1 MHPEQR
7 FRRNLCLK
15 CSQNIRRAVAGIR
28 VVYQYDLGMAGNGGK
43 VHVVRVTKTG
53 YVDKQGRRKDYSSAY
68 LRRTYR
74 DGGKVKNETVAN
86 LSALPDH
93 VIDWIDA
100 GLKGQQLV
108 PAAEAVTITRSVPHG
123 HVAAVHA
130 MARALGLP
138 GLLGPPG
145 RQRDLALALIISRV
159 VRPGSK
165 LSTLTWWD
173 DTTLGDL
180 GVAGASTDDIYAA
193 MDWLAAGQD
202 AIEAELARRHLAPEP
217 NPPGMALFDLS
228 SSWLEGSHCPLAARG
243 YSRDGKKGKL
253 QIEYGLLTD
262 PAGRPVAVRVFP
274 GNTGDP
280 AAFTEIVQVV
290 REKFGLA
297 KMVMVGDRGMI
308 TSARIQALNQLED
321 GTPRPDGYGWITAL
335 RAPAIK
341 RLMAD
346 DGPLQL
352 SLFDQQDLAEI
363 TSGDFPGERLVACR
377 NPVLAAERA
386 RKREDLLAATEKLLA
401 PVIARVQ
408 AGKLTGAGEI
418 GVEVGKVISK
428 YKTGKHFAVAITDDS
443 LTVTRKQ
450 DQIDA
455 EAALDGFYVLRTP
468 VPVRELDAS
477 GVVSAYKN
485 LKYVERDFRH
495 IKADD
500 LDLRPVFHR
509 LEERVKAHVLTCML
523 GCYLTWHLRRAWAPL
538 TFTDE
543 NPPAQASPVAP
554 ARRSARAQAKAS
566 CQHDPA
572 GQPYRSF
579 RGLID
584 HLATLTRNQVRF
596 TGTHATVP
604 MLAEPTTAQRQAFD
618 LLGVPIPLTLK

>member
-1 MHPEQR
+1 MM
-7 FRRNLCLK
+7 
-15 CSQNIRRAVAGIR
+15 RA
-28 VVYQYDLGMAGNGGK
+28 GGK
-43 VHVVRVTKTG
+43 VHVVRVSKTG
-53 YVDKQGRRKDYSSAY
+53 YVDKQGRRRDYSSAY

-93 VIDWIDA
+93 VIDLIDA

-108 PAAEAVTITRSVPHG
+108 PAGDAVTITRSLPHG

-130 MARALGLP
+130 MAARLGLP
-138 GLLGPPG
+138 ALLGPAGP
-145 RQRDLALALIISRV
+145 QRDLAMALIISRV

-165 LSTLTWWD
+165 LSTLTWWN
-173 DTTLGDL
+173 DTTLGGDL
-180 GVAGASTDDIYAA
+180 SVGGASTDDIYAA
-193 MDWLAAGQD
+193 MDWLAGQQD
-202 AIEAELARRHLAPEP
+202 SIEAGLAARHLAPAASP
-217 NPPGMALFDLS
+217 ARMALFDLTS
-228 SSWLEGSHCPLAARG
+228 AWMEGRHCPLAARG
-243 YSRDGKKGKL
+243 YSRDGKKGRL

-280 AAFTEIVQVV
+280 AALTEIVQVV
-290 REKFGLA
+290 RDKFGLA
-297 KMVMVGDRGMI
+297 KMVLVGDRGMI

-321 GTPRPDGYGWITAL
+321 GTQRPDPYGWITAL

-341 RLMAD
+341 KLMAD

-363 TSGDFPGERLVACR
+363 TSENFPGERLIACR

-401 PVIARVQ
+401 PVIARIQ
-408 AGKLTGAGEI
+408 AGRLRGAGPI
-418 GVEVGKVISK
+418 GVEAGKVISK
-428 YKTGKHFAVAITDDS
+428 YKTAKHFGLAITDDS
-443 LTVTRKQ
+443 LTVTRRQ
-450 DQIDA
+450 DQINA

-468 VPVRELDAS
+468 VPASELDAP
-477 GVVSAYKN
+477 GVVAAYKN

-500 LDLRPVFHR
+500 LDLRPVFHY
-509 LEERVKAHVLTCML
+509 LEGRVRAHVLICML
-523 GCYLTWHLRRAWAPL
+523 ACYLTWYLRRAWAPL
-538 TFTDE
+538 TFTDQ
-543 NPPAQASPVAP
+543 NPPAPGNPVAP
-554 ARRSARAQAKAS
+554 ARRSAAAQAKAS
-566 CQHDPA
+566 GQHDPA

-579 RGLID
+579 RGLLE

-596 TGTHATVP
+596 AASRATVP
-604 MLAEPTTAQRQAFD
+604 MLAEPTSTQREAFH
-618 LLGVPIPLTLK
+618 LIGIPIPLTLK